1 MMPAKRIDKGNY
13 EEFFLLYVDNELP
26 AADREAVDSFVS
38 AHPELREELELLLE
52 TRLIPEEQLFG
63 NPEVLMKPERAARR
77 NTYLLLRWLAPAA
90 AAVWLLF
97 TGISQFGGSVD
108 GPPLRPPIK
117 IASQE
122 PVTKPAA
129 PRKTDTPARIIRIPE
144 KRPLAVPTD
153 KLSATTAPLAV
164 TEAAE
169 TVDPGTNIT
178 ETVIESAAPVLVP
191 AETIQTTSVQQTAVK
206 NNYASEALFHPDGDA
221 EAEEEQGRSKK
232 GFRVLVRKA
241 TRVYQKV
248 VEPEGD
254 KPLIRLS
261 KADIEL

>member
-13 EEFFLLYVDNELP
+13 EEYFLLYADNELP

-52 TRLIPEEQLFG
+52 TRLFPEELSFG
-63 NPEVLMKPERAARR
+63 NQEVLMKPERAARR

-108 GPPLRPPIK
+108 EQPVRPPIK
-117 IASQE
+117 ISRQE
-122 PVTKPAA
+122 PERKPAA
-129 PRKTDTPARIIRIPE
+129 PLNTVTPAPVIDIPE
-144 KRPLAVPTD
+144 KRPVAVPTNR
-153 KLSATTAPLAV
+153 SSEITAPLAV
-164 TEAAE
+164 TEKAE
-169 TVDPGTNIT
+169 TAEASPDIT
-178 ETVIESAAPVLVP
+178 EKVIETAIPVLVP
-191 AETIQTTSVQQTAVK
+191 PETIQTTSVQQTAVK
-206 NNYASEALFHPDGDA
+206 NNYASEALFHTDA
-221 EAEEEQGRSKK
+221 DNEGEEEQGRSKK

-241 TRVYQKV
+241 ARVYQKV
-248 VEPEGD
+248 VEPDGD